1 VRVLGARVSHVF
13 PSSCR
18 ASLTVPYLPGWLF
31 RLRRFELKSFSR
43 PRCEAESVF
52 PHKNI
57 HMMQLSLIQNPGAMQ
72 GYPVTHA
79 CTGIWAVYLFSEIF
93 CN

>member
-1 VRVLGARVSHVF
+1 MLGARVSHVF

-57 HMMQLSLIQNPGAMQ
+57 HMMQRVADSKPRC
-72 GYPVTHA
+72 HA
-79 CTGIWAVYLFSEIF
+79 GIP
-93 CN
+93 CNTCLYWHLGSVLVF